1 MSYRGFIPGDQH
13 PEEYRA
19 DLNPNPLA
27 GQNTMAA
34 DQQEKNAPTAYD
46 VKDVHRQFSGFTDD
60 ELKQIPVLST
70 GMRLE
75 QGATYVDLQ
84 DEQLKEFTARGDMQ
98 AEEGHYYVPKSQV
111 DYEVWNRLIGIDN
124 PVRTNEPNGK

>member
-1 MSYRGFIPGDQH
+1 MSDQGFTPGDQF

-19 DLNPNPLA
+19 DMNPHPLA
-27 GQNTMAA
+27 GQNNMAA

-60 ELKQIPVLST
+60 ELKQIPVLPA

-84 DEQLKEFTARGDMQ
+84 DEQLQEFTARGDMS
-98 AEEGHYYVPKSQV
+98 AEAGHYYVPKS
-111 DYEVWNRLIGIDN
+111 EVSYPLWNRLIGITN
-124 PVRTNEPNGK
+124 PERLDEADEG